1 MRLNTATW
9 VVIGAAVGIALVFAT
24 NQVVPAS
31 SAYQAQIRVW
41 LAARATGIT
50 AYLLLSILVSF
61 GLILS
66 HPTNQSTWKLSKRL
80 FPWHENLF
88 VFVIAFLVAH
98 IVSLV
103 IDPYAGIGN
112 GPAAQIAGTFIPGLS
127 MYRSAP
133 VALGTLAMYAMLVS
147 GITARWTRLLPPGFW
162 LKLHRFALVAWA
174 LSWVHGLLSG
184 TDAVVLVPL
193 YAVTGLAVVSAAAY
207 RYWVAKKGRPTFAT
221 SLPGATAP
229 GGTAPRP
236 RAAGGAAHA
245 ATVARPALGTPGPAG
260 ARAPITPPPSAPRP
274 AASSLSTLAP
284 VQAEESTR

>member
-1 MRLNTATW
+1 MRLSTATW
-9 VVIGAAVGIALVFAT
+9 VVIGAAVGIVLVFAT
-24 NQVVPAS
+24 DQVVPAS

-50 AYLLLSILVSF
+50 AYLLLSVLVSF

-88 VFVIAFLVAH
+88 VFVVAFLVAH

-103 IDPYAGIGN
+103 IDPYAGIGSDTV
-112 GPAAQIAGTFIPGLS
+112 GQLAGTFIPGLS

-147 GITARWTRLLPPGFW
+147 GITARWTRLLPQGFW

-174 LSWVHGLLSG
+174 LAWVHGLLSG
-184 TDAVVLVPL
+184 TDALVLVPL
-193 YAVTGLAVVSAAAY
+193 YAVTGLAVLTAAAY

-229 GGTAPRP
+229 RSRAAVHTAPGTT
-236 RAAGGAAHA
+236 AA
-245 ATVARPALGTPGPAG
+245 LAG
-260 ARAPITPPPSAPRP
+260 APIPSRP
-274 AASSLSTLAP
+274 AASSLPTLAP
-284 VQAEESTR
+284 VPAEEPTR

>member
-9 VVIGAAVGIALVFAT
+9 VVIGAAVGIVLVFAT

-103 IDPYAGIGN
+103 VDPYAGIGSDTA
-112 GPAAQIAGTFIPGLS
+112 GQIAGTFIPGLS

-147 GITARWTRLLPPGFW
+147 GITARWTRLLPQGFW

-174 LSWVHGLLSG
+174 LAWVHGLLSG

-193 YAVTGLAVVSAAAY
+193 YAVTGLAVVAAAAY

-221 SLPGATAP
+221 SLAGATAARARAVHAGP
-229 GGTAPRP
+229 G
-236 RAAGGAAHA
+236 
-245 ATVARPALGTPGPAG
+245 VNPGPAVLHAPGSPAPSG
-260 ARAPITPPPSAPRP
+260 ARVPLPPRP
-274 AASSLSTLAP
+274 GASRPAVSSLAALAP